1 MLNDPPRVASD
12 GQSPPPPPPQ
22 SADDIALAVGYGERT
37 RTERSSPAPAS
48 GRSRYL
54 PSMLAIL
61 LLLLMMLIVPPFV
74 GRVAYYIARGRQDA
88 AREELQEL
96 TPTAFSNTSRLVA
109 QAIERSVVFISTRSM
124 NRDEAARAV
133 PEAAGQGSGVIIDE
147 AGYILTNFHVVLGA
161 SHIVVHL
168 ADGRTELADVVGVD
182 EYSDLAVLKID
193 AENLMAAKWGN
204 SDDLE
209 PGDPVWAIGSPYGL
223 DNSVTFGIVSAKGR
237 NGIGATRYQDLLQ
250 TDAAVNPGN
259 SGGALV
265 SAKGELV
272 GINTAIMGSAFRGIS
287 FAIPSNMAREVFGRL
302 QADGEVPRGWLGVR
316 LDRLSPAAAKSAGI
330 EEGRGVV
337 IIEVL
342 GGSPALAAGL
352 EPDDIVVKW
361 QGQPVEDPRRF
372 SFLVAETAP
381 ATNAEIEVIRDGVA
395 LALEVE
401 VGRLPRRV
409 R

>member
-1 MLNDPPRVASD
+1 
-12 GQSPPPPPPQ
+12 
-22 SADDIALAVGYGERT
+22 
-37 RTERSSPAPAS
+37 
-48 GRSRYL
+48 
-54 PSMLAIL
+54 
-61 LLLLMMLIVPPFV
+61 
-74 GRVAYYIARGRQDA
+74 
-88 AREELQEL
+88 
-96 TPTAFSNTSRLVA
+96 LVA

-124 NRDEAARAV
+124 NSDEAARAV

-147 AGYILTNFHVVLGA
+147 TGYILTNFHVVLGA

-193 AENLMAAKWGN
+193 AEDLMAAKWGN

-287 FAIPSNMAREVFGRL
+287 FAIPSNMAREVFDRL

-352 EPDDIVVKW
+352 KPDDIVVKW

-372 SFLVAETAP
+372 SFLVAETEP
-381 ATNAEIEVIRDGVA
+381 ATVAEIEVIRDGVA